1 MMSLVAHKKN
11 TYNARAGFTLME
23 LLVYMG
29 IVGIVVVIAGEA
41 FSNSTKFR
49 IRTDNMVKATQDA
62 ENAGMLFQGDIAQM
76 GTKSATESGFAAA
89 GAAYGTRFGTAHNMV
104 YMDPDNGDYSSYDV
118 VTGESN
124 TSNVTFRRISYDNLG
139 QYERT
144 EEINWY
150 VSEKKLMRTCKV
162 IEKKA
167 GYVVPIGDPCSDGL
181 NSEPIPTEMV
191 SGVEEFTVIPG
202 MPNTTVDEIKVF
214 PSSGETFRL
223 VSRPTDDNF
232 VSLKTANNLGETNQG
247 GTSAKLFQFY
257 TNYDNTTQD
266 IREAGAIRRN
276 QVFAIK
282 DETTAETNWKSLCS
296 NYGRMTLSDSFE
308 YEISFNVAYPGTTD
322 LNSQL
327 FVPGV
332 DHMTVG
338 FRDIATG
345 NIPNKPVN
353 NVNVT
358 AVQDFFFFPPVDAK
372 GAGKRVMRFRPT
384 YTVNNACLAFTFACY
399 SPLVSK
405 GAITIQNLKV
415 NKIASSSYSFK
426 EGNIALA
433 DKENVKAVNLKLTVK
448 KGGET
453 GHVDLIISTPSN
465 GRGD

>member
-29 IVGIVVVIAGEA
+29 IVGIVVVLAGEA

-62 ENAGMLFQGDIAQM
+62 ENAGMLFQSDIAQM
-76 GTKSATESGFAAA
+76 GAKSAAENGSAAG
-89 GAAYGTRFGTAHNMV
+89 GAAYGTKFGSIHDIV
-104 YMDPDNGDYSSYDV
+104 YMDPDNGDYSSYSI

-124 TSNVTFRRISYDNLG
+124 TSEVTFRRLSYDNLG
-139 QYERT
+139 EYERT
-144 EEINWY
+144 EEISWY
-150 VSEKKLMRTCKV
+150 VAGKKLMRACKV

-167 GYVVPIGDPCSDGL
+167 GYVVPAGDPCSDGL
-181 NSEPIPTEMV
+181 NSEPTPTEMA
-191 SGVEEFTVIPG
+191 SGVEEFTVVPA

-223 VSRPTDDNF
+223 VSRPTNDKY
-232 VSLKTANNLGETNQG
+232 VALKTANNLGEVNQG
-247 GTSAKLFQFY
+247 GTSAKLSLFY
-257 TNYDNTTQD
+257 TNYDNVEQD
-266 IREAGAIRRN
+266 YRDEADVKLN

-282 DETTAETNWKSLCS
+282 DETTAETNWKSLCYS
-296 NYGRMTLSDSFE
+296 YGKMDLSDSFE
-308 YEISFNVAYPGTTD
+308 YEISFSVAYPGTTD

-338 FRDIATG
+338 FREIATG
-345 NIPNKPVN
+345 NIPVKLVN
-353 NVNVT
+353 NVSDT

-372 GAGKRVMRFRPT
+372 GAGKRSMRFRVP
-384 YTVNNACLAFTFACY
+384 YAVKNVCLAFTFACF

-405 GAITIQNLKV
+405 GSINIQNLKV

-426 EGNIALA
+426 EGTIALA
-433 DKENVKAVNLKLTVK
+433 DKENVKAVNLKLTIK